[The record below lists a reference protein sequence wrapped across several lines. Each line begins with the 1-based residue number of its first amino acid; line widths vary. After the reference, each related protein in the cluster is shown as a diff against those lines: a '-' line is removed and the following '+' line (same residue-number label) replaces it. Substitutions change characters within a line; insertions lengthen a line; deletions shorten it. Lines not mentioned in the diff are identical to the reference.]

1 MVGRGPVDQLVQHAA
16 ELTLDEAA
24 DLYRAYAAH
33 ILIQG
38 SDAERQALARARAR
52 AARSQRLDEY
62 EHARHA
68 AAAAWRTA
76 LPFTSGPWLAVGRAI
91 ANAAGALVVESSLD
105 DRSYQVLYG
114 PWRQAIGSLTPVG
127 PGIGSGRPG
136 SAMLIG
142 GSRRRT

>member
-1 MVGRGPVDQLVQHAA
+1 VDRLVQRAA

-38 SDAERQALARARAR
+38 SDAERRALAHARAR
-52 AARSQRLDEY
+52 AARSQRLAEY

-68 AAAAWRTA
+68 AAAAWRSA

-91 ANAAGALVVESSLD
+91 ANAAGALVVQGTLD
-105 DRSYQVLYG
+105 ERSYQVLYG

-127 PGIGSGRPG
+127 PGMAVGRAESP
-136 SAMLIG
+136 ALAG

>member
-91 ANAAGALVVESSLD
+91 ANA
-105 DRSYQVLYG
+105 G
-114 PWRQAIGSLTPVG
+114 PWSSSRAWTIGRTRCCTDHGV
-127 PGIGSGRPG
+127 RR
-136 SAMLIG
+136 SA
-142 GSRRRT
+142 R